1 MSGVFLCASRLTR
14 PTFGGRSRPL
24 KTLSRPHGRVLG
36 RIRSTECL
44 GSHRRLQAAIGT
56 THVLRPRTFC
66 SPRRRHTLTSVPRQ
80 AVPTHPAPGSLPV
93 VTTPP
98 ADLPAGRTS
107 AFVAGQRRKVIAQL
121 VVRRAAYIT
130 IASGKMVP
138 DSELAQIAAARF
150 EIYRAAG
157 SLVEHA
163 PQAARR
169 RALSVDRMKQIQ
181 LSGNQVDRMSH
192 QTPFHNVIL
201 HSVFIKKA
209 RHPNAVHESAED
221 QSVQQ
226 STNKQESRP

>member
-1 MSGVFLCASRLTR
+1 M
-14 PTFGGRSRPL
+14 
-24 KTLSRPHGRVLG
+24 
-36 RIRSTECL
+36 
-44 GSHRRLQAAIGT
+44 
-56 THVLRPRTFC
+56 
-66 SPRRRHTLTSVPRQ
+66 
-80 AVPTHPAPGSLPV
+80 
-93 VTTPP
+93 
-98 ADLPAGRTS
+98 
-107 AFVAGQRRKVIAQL
+107 
-121 VVRRAAYIT
+121 RRAAYIT
-130 IASGKMVP
+130 IAFGEIVP

-192 QTPFHNVIL
+192 QTLFHNVIL

-226 STNKQESRP
+226 STNKQESRS